1 MDNARLKDL
10 FSFPVVLTAPPEPL
24 GGKNHQSEVLIR

>member
-10 FSFPVVLTAPPEPL
+10 FSFPVVLTALPNHCA
-24 GGKNHQSEVLIR
+24 KNHQSEVLIR